1 MVVGLMFSCKAVLVA
16 FMLLFILAFSVRN
29 VNGFFTDDMVVLDS
43 DAKSGHFTC
52 VGVSLSRRNDSY
64 PFADFYRLE
73 LSVACLSTAHSYD
86 GPLEVVINVFLPL
99 YAEDIG
105 LSASPYGFY
114 SQVSAYNQMEFHPE
128 IVKLQNSCLVK
139 WSVSSVKWFV
149 AADWLFIDYVRFFL
163 DFNVPENKTVTAY
176 LAVATSYYSFNILG
190 YSKVSDERIQWLRVK
205 SSEEEQFEPENVKMP
220 ETPKTFLS
228 PLGLNAILGACTAM
242 IAASHYFVAVKKKP
256 KNQNQTLPMQRRPL
270 GVTLI
275 ALFNLLIAAPLCLI
289 LGPAN
294 IEWRPALAANLV
306 AFGILN
312 VINGLGLLKLK
323 TWSWYTT
330 IAINTLSMI
339 NDYILFPTPNAIIM
353 PLEPFII
360 AYLLIRK
367 SAFQIP

>member
-1 MVVGLMFSCKAVLVA
+1 
-16 FMLLFILAFSVRN
+16 
-29 VNGFFTDDMVVLDS
+29 
-43 DAKSGHFTC
+43 
-52 VGVSLSRRNDSY
+52 
-64 PFADFYRLE
+64 
-73 LSVACLSTAHSYD
+73 
-86 GPLEVVINVFLPL
+86 
-99 YAEDIG
+99 
-105 LSASPYGFY
+105 
-114 SQVSAYNQMEFHPE
+114 
-128 IVKLQNSCLVK
+128 
-139 WSVSSVKWFV
+139 
-149 AADWLFIDYVRFFL
+149 
-163 DFNVPENKTVTAY
+163 
-176 LAVATSYYSFNILG
+176 
-190 YSKVSDERIQWLRVK
+190 
-205 SSEEEQFEPENVKMP
+205 MP

-228 PLGLNAILGACTAM
+228 RLGLNAILGACTAT

-256 KNQNQTLPMQRRPL
+256 KNQNRTLPMQRRPL